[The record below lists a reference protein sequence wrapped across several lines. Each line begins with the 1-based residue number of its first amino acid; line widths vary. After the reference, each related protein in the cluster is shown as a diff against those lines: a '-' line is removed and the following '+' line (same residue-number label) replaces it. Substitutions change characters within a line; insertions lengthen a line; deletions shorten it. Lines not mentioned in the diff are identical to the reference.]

1 MKPVVLDTSVLIAA
15 SLSSAG
21 AAAVLLDAFYGDR
34 LALAYTAAMLA
45 EYMEVMERPKF
56 AVFIDPNARISFAMK
71 LHASGTAVTPAVV
84 PKAAWPDPDDLPFV
98 AAALATDRKIVI
110 TLNPHDFAPAK
121 AFGIRVLSPR
131 QARTELLS

>member
-15 SLSSAG
+15 SLSPARAAG
-21 AAAVLLDAFYGDR
+21 VLLDAFYDDR
-34 LALAYTAAMLA
+34 LVLAYTAPMLA

-56 AVFIDPNARISFAMK
+56 AAFIDANARLSFAMK
-71 LHASGTAVTPAVV
+71 LHASGKAVTPPAV

-110 TLNPHDFAPAK
+110 TFNPHDFAPAK
-121 AFGIRVLSPR
+121 TFGIRVLSPR
-131 QARTELLS
+131 QAWTELLS

>member
-15 SLSSAG
+15 SLSPAG
-21 AAAVLLDAFYGDR
+21 AAGVLLDAFYDDR
-34 LALAYTAAMLA
+34 LALAYTAPMLA

-56 AVFIDPNARISFAMK
+56 ATFIDANARLSFAMK
-71 LHASGTAVTPAVV
+71 LQASGTAVTPAVV

-110 TLNPHDFAPAK
+110 TLNPHDFAPARV
-121 AFGIRVLSPR
+121 FGVRVLSPR

>member
-1 MKPVVLDTSVLIAA
+1 MKPVVLDTSVLIAG
-15 SLSSAG
+15 SLSPAG
-21 AAAVLLDAFYGDR
+21 AAGALLDAFYDDR

-56 AVFIDPNARISFAMK
+56 AVFIDANARLSFAMK

-84 PKAAWPDPDDLPFV
+84 PRAAWPDPDDLPFV
-98 AAALATDRKIVI
+98 AAALATARKIVI
-110 TLNPHDFAPAK
+110 TFNPPDFATAK

-131 QARTELLS
+131 QARSELLS